1 MAVNY
6 PAMGDRAK
14 ADRRAERIGLRCG
27 AVGTVGLLLL
37 GLAYSLTIEP
47 APRIRVEWHPNLTGQ
62 QRIAL
67 EQKYMLFSGRD
78 VIAHGSIAYDLLDTS
93 RANIRALIDDP
104 AVVDTNDIDRE
115 ASAIPFDTEYGL
127 GWMWVA
133 HRAPGLR
140 DARVRSAVIVAFVT
154 MAVGGFAV
162 ASFLRHRSTRR
173 IRGSTAPRSPQ
184 FPASM

>member
-1 MAVNY
+1 MRKQMVDY
-6 PAMGDRAK
+6 VAMGGGAGT
-14 ADRRAERIGLRCG
+14 DRRAERIGWRCG
-27 AVGTVGLLLL
+27 VLGAIGLMLL
-37 GLAYSLTIEP
+37 GLAYALTHEP

-93 RANIRALIDDP
+93 RANIKALIDDP

-133 HRAPGLR
+133 HRTAGLR
-140 DARVRSAVIVAFVT
+140 DARVRSLVIVAFVT

-162 ASFLRHRSTRR
+162 ASFLRHRS
-173 IRGSTAPRSPQ
+173 A
-184 FPASM
+184 

>member
-1 MAVNY
+1 MVNY
-6 PAMGDRAK
+6 SAMDGRAR
-14 ADRRAERIGLRCG
+14 ADGRAERIGWWCG
-27 AVGTVGLLLL
+27 ALGAIGLMLL
-37 GLAYSLTIEP
+37 GLAYALTHEP

-67 EQKYMLFSGRD
+67 EQKYMLVSARD

-93 RANIRALIDDP
+93 RANIKALTDDP
-104 AVVDTNDIDRE
+104 AVLDTNDIDRE
-115 ASAIPFDTEYGL
+115 ASVIPFDTEYGL

-133 HRAPGLR
+133 HRTVGLR

-162 ASFLRHRSTRR
+162 ASFLRHRST
-173 IRGSTAPRSPQ
+173 
-184 FPASM
+184 